1 MNWAAKEKR
10 YRYKTQDPLFMD
22 YDKLYLNQGVYPY
35 IEKAKAVGRGIPI
48 NKRAYIL
55 YHMAKQNVYDPDFVI
70 HMEQGL
76 LIERSITDL
85 GDEGDNRGEKDLTA
99 RYAFGAVCSYWRMN
113 YGTAYGLKYWETYM
127 LNQAQ
132 DLHIADVI
140 ELSNAFRENRTHHR
154 EHFKAMLRNQ
164 LK

>member
-1 MNWAAKEKR
+1 MQPLKLNTLFGLQCRMFSHPMWGKKSKRYFKPTYFDNVNYDKEMNWAAKEKR

-70 HMEQGL
+70 HME
-76 LIERSITDL
+76 
-85 GDEGDNRGEKDLTA
+85 
-99 RYAFGAVCSYWRMN
+99 
-113 YGTAYGLKYWETYM
+113 
-127 LNQAQ
+127 
-132 DLHIADVI
+132 
-140 ELSNAFRENRTHHR
+140 
-154 EHFKAMLRNQ
+154 
-164 LK
+164 